1 MEWLPDMHF
10 GWLNGWLMLA
20 VFFLVFGL
28 LLLIFPKDIVA
39 KLYSATGWS
48 QEQRILTASGK
59 IFSVACVALVIFT
72 PLKIGRGVFIV
83 GGVVYLLGFAGMV
96 VALFNF
102 RNTPVDQPV
111 TKGLY
116 RISRNPQWVSL
127 VVMFL
132 GVCIAVGS
140 WAAVAL
146 FVIAV
151 AFYHFRILGEERACL
166 SSYGES
172 YRDFMERV
180 PRYFLFF

>member
-1 MEWLPDMHF
+1 MEWLPDLRL

-20 VFFLVFGL
+20 AFFLVFGI

-48 QEQRILTASGK
+48 RKQRILTAAGK

-72 PLKIGRGVFIV
+72 PLKIGQSVFIV
-83 GGVVYLLGFAGMV
+83 GSVVYLLGFAGMI

-102 RNTPVDQPV
+102 RSTPADQPV
-111 TKGLY
+111 IKGLY
-116 RISRNPQWVSL
+116 HISRNPQWVSL
-127 VVMFL
+127 VIMFL

-146 FVIAV
+146 FSIAV
-151 AFYHFRILGEERACL
+151 VFYHFRILGEEQACL

-172 YRDFMERV
+172 YRDLMKRV